1 MGENTTYGDQMDD
14 PNAAGGFCEYHTCD
28 TLFRIPQADSKI
40 INTAGIHITST
51 NTFGKHEVAAD
62 SFTRGGDCTPRAYAI
77 VRPWTNGKL
86 GAPRNIDH
94 W

>member
-1 MGENTTYGDQMDD
+1 MGENTTCGDQMDD
-14 PNAAGGFCEYHTCD
+14 PNAAGGVCEYHTCD
-28 TLFRIPQADSKI
+28 TLFRIPKQGR
-40 INTAGIHITST
+40 NTHTST
-51 NTFGKHEVAAD
+51 NKFGKHEVAAD

-77 VRPWTNGKL
+77 VRPWTNSKL